1 MSAFEVDLVQY
12 AILEMQ
18 LVDGDEN
25 APRMVPFFDFR
36 HDRDLS

>member
-25 APRMVPFFDFR
+25 APRVVSLFDLSY
-36 HDRDLS
+36 DRDRG